1 MKATHFLMKIICHP
15 RMTKTLPKAVVLPWI
30 CLFCFLFSGCV
41 PPPGARGNLGYSQD
55 RRVVI
60 VGEKVSQDIAVYYQR
75 RYDAMVWFTPSKG
88 MMADS
93 EEVVFRGIGPSVPM
107 RSLINEL
114 KSIDYTVGRWEI
126 IIPGI
131 GEGYFLATLKDMDTA
146 SLAHARGN
154 IVLIDSKGNKD
165 IESQVARVTQGS
177 FFVTYEFQK
186 Y

>member
-1 MKATHFLMKIICHP
+1 M
-15 RMTKTLPKAVVLPWI
+15 
-30 CLFCFLFSGCV
+30 FSGCITG
-41 PPPGARGNLGYSQD
+41 PGASGNLGYSQD

-75 RYDAMVWFTPSKG
+75 RYDAMVWFTPTQGIVKDSAQVILKG
-88 MMADS
+88 L
-93 EEVVFRGIGPSVPM
+93 GPSEAM

-114 KSIDYTVGRWEI
+114 KSIDYSLGRWEI
-126 IIPGI
+126 IVPKI
-131 GEGYFLATLKDMDTA
+131 GEGYFLATLKDMETG

-154 IVLIDSKGNKD
+154 IVLIDSKGNK
-165 IESQVARVTQGS
+165 EMEAQVARVTNNN

>member
-1 MKATHFLMKIICHP
+1 MNVIRHFCL
-15 RMTKTLPKAVVLPWI
+15 LVLCP
-30 CLFCFLFSGCV
+30 LLLSGCITG
-41 PPPGARGNLGYSQD
+41 PGVSGNLGYSQD

-75 RYDAMVWFTPSKG
+75 RYDAMVWFTPTQGFMKDSAQVVLKG
-88 MMADS
+88 L
-93 EEVVFRGIGPSVPM
+93 GPSEAM

-114 KSIDYTVGRWEI
+114 KSINYSLGRWEI
-126 IIPGI
+126 IVPKIA
-131 GEGYFLATLKDMDTA
+131 EGYFLATLKDMGAGT
-146 SLAHARGN
+146 LAHARGD

-165 IESQVARVTQGS
+165 MEAQVARVSDGS